1 MAGLHQIQSNLYWV
15 PGANRSQF
23 PYSSGLYLKGK
34 DLRVLIDAGMGPVNM
49 ATCLQEGIDLIIL
62 SHCHLDHRLT
72 LSLFPDLPLWCHTI
86 EAAYLEKKEC
96 FLEGTGLKRGG
107 LDMEKLYSG
116 VVIQEFSIRRK
127 LLDGEVLSL
136 GGMSLQVLHT
146 PGHTPGHL
154 AFWIPEAN
162 LLFSADITLTPF
174 GPFYGH
180 DFSSIEEY
188 IGSIKKTSTLPAKVV
203 ITGHS
208 GPFQTHLQ
216 SRFKAYEE
224 VIYKRDRA
232 ILQVLDS
239 PRPFSFLLNKN
250 LIYPAYFEPV
260 SFFQWYEQVHLEK
273 HLVKLEKE
281 GKVAWEDGIFR
292 KIV

>member
-1 MAGLHQIQSNLYWV
+1 MTGLHQIQGNIYWV

-23 PYSSGLYLKGK
+23 PHSSGLYLKGK
-34 DLRVLIDAGMGPVNM
+34 DLRVLIDAGMGPMNW
-49 ATCLQEGIDLIIL
+49 AACLQEGVDVIIL
-62 SHCHLDHRLT
+62 SHCHLDHRI
-72 LSLFPDLPLWCHTI
+72 SLVQFPDMPLWCHAV
-86 EAAYLEKKEC
+86 EAVYLEKKDH

-116 VVIQEFSIRRK
+116 VIIQEFSIQRK

-136 GGMSLQVLHT
+136 GGLSLQVLHT

-154 AFWIPEAN
+154 AFWIPEAA

-180 DFSSIEEY
+180 DFASIEEY
-188 IGSIKKTSTLPAKVV
+188 IGSIKKTGSLPARTV

-208 GPFQTHLQ
+208 GPFQTHLKD
-216 SRFKAYEE
+216 RFKAYEE
-224 VIYKRDRA
+224 VIYKRERT
-232 ILQVLDS
+232 ILRVLDS
-239 PRPFSFLLNKN
+239 PKPFSFLLNKN
-250 LIYPAYFEPV
+250 LIYPSYLEPV

-273 HLVKLEKE
+273 HIVRLEKE
-281 GKVAWEDGIFR
+281 GKVVNDEGIIR
-292 KIV
+292 KIC